1 MRLNASKYNQHWQD
15 KTLSELGDFQRGK
28 SRHRPRNDPAL
39 FSGGKHPLIQT
50 GEIKEASLYIT
61 AHSADYN
68 DFGLAQSKLW
78 PRNTLCITIAAN
90 IAETALLGYPMCF
103 PDSVV
108 GFNAYAEQSSE
119 LFMHYVF
126 TYIRRAI
133 QNSATGSIQDNINI
147 EYLTS
152 LKFKI
157 PVKNYQDKI
166 AAVLSSLDAKIDCN
180 NRINAELEAMAKTL
194 YDYWFVQ
201 FDFPDA
207 NGKPYKFSGG
217 KMVYNATLKRE
228 IPEGWKDSS
237 VLAIA
242 DLLGGGT
249 PTKKKPE
256 YWSGNIPFFTPTDA
270 DGRIFRFSTADYIT
284 EKGLK
289 ASSTKLFSKHTVFIT
304 ARGSVG
310 RLVLAGVDMAMN
322 QSCYA
327 LRAKAGISHVF
338 LFFLAKELIHH
349 LQVKSSGSVFD
360 SIVSNDIKL
369 TNLAIP
375 EGATMEK
382 FSAIVEP
389 AFEKIA
395 ANTKENQQLAQLR
408 DWLLPLL
415 MNGQVTV
422 A

>member
-15 KTLSELGDFQRGK
+15 KTLNELGDFQRGK

-39 FSGGKHPLIQT
+39 FLDGKHPLIQT
-50 GEIKEASLYIT
+50 GEIKEANLYIT
-61 AHSADYN
+61 AHSTAYN

-78 PRNTLCITIAAN
+78 PKNTLCITIAAN
-90 IAETALLGYPMCF
+90 IAETALLNYPMCF

-108 GFNAYAEQSSE
+108 GFNADAEQSSE

-166 AAVLSSLDAKIDCN
+166 AAVLSALDAKIDCN
-180 NRINAELEAMAKTL
+180 NRINAELEALAKTL

-207 NGKPYKFSGG
+207 NGKPYKSSGG

-228 IPEGWKDSS
+228 IPEGWRSKKIGDYAE
-237 VLAIA
+237 VLKG
-242 DLLGGGT
+242 DL
-249 PTKKKPE
+249 
-256 YWSGNIPFFTPTDA
+256 
-270 DGRIFRFSTADYIT
+270 
-284 EKGLK
+284 
-289 ASSTKLFSKHTVFIT
+289 IT
-304 ARGSVG
+304 ARDAKQGSIKV
-310 RLVLAGVDMAMN
+310 VAAGIDFSYTHSESN
-322 QSCYA
+322 
-327 LRAKAGISHVF
+327 RAKNTITISGSGANAGFINFWREPIFASDCITVRGASDMETLLLLYHLKFIQSYILSQATGSAQPHVYPGDIRG
-338 LFFLAKELIHH
+338 LDYLIPGGELIDEFG
-349 LQVKSSGSVFD
+349 K
-360 SIVSNDIKL
+360 
-369 TNLAIP
+369 LAIP
-375 EGATMEK
+375 MNDQ
-382 FSAIVEP
+382 
-389 AFEKIA
+389 IA
-395 ANTKENQQLAQLR
+395 KNLAENQQLAQLR

>member
-1 MRLNASKYNQHWQD
+1 MRFNASKYNQHWQD
-15 KTLSELGDFQRGK
+15 KVLNELGDFQRGK
-28 SRHRPRNDPAL
+28 SRHRPRNDMAL
-39 FSGGKHPLIQT
+39 FVGGTHPLVQT
-50 GEIKEASLYIT
+50 GEVKGANLYIT
-61 AHSADYN
+61 EHSAAYN

-78 PRNTLCITIAAN
+78 PKNTLCITIAAN

-108 GFNAYAEQSSE
+108 GFNAYPEESSE

-147 EYLTS
+147 EYLTG

-157 PVKNYQDKI
+157 PLKNYQDKI
-166 AAVLSSLDAKIDCN
+166 AAVLSVLDSKIDCN
-180 NRINAELEAMAKTL
+180 NRINAQLEAMAKTL

-207 NGKPYKFSGG
+207 DGKPYKSSSG
-217 KMVYNATLKRE
+217 KMEYNTTLKRE
-228 IPEGWKDSS
+228 IPAGWSDSS
-237 VLAIA
+237 VLAVA

-249 PTKKKPE
+249 PTKKTPE
-256 YWSGNIPFFTPTDA
+256 FWGGEIPFFTPTDA
-270 DGRIFRFSTADYIT
+270 DGTIFKFSTADYIT
-284 EKGLK
+284 EEGLK
-289 ASSTKLFSKHTVFIT
+289 GSSTKRFGKHTVFIT

-327 LRAKAGISHVF
+327 LRAKPGISHVF

-360 SIVSNDIKL
+360 SIVSNDIEL

-375 EGATMEK
+375 KGEVIQEFA
-382 FSAIVEP
+382 AVVEP

-395 ANTKENQQLAQLR
+395 NNTKENQQLAQLR
-408 DWLLPLL
+408 DWLLPML

-422 A
+422 T